1 MLDWLSLIWVV
12 VVLSLIRTFEYL
24 VGDVLGGVAVR
35 VVMCIFKG
43 IMDVEAGV
51 WTM

>member
-12 VVLSLIRTFEYL
+12 VVLSLVGTFEYL
-24 VGDVLGGVAVR
+24 VGDILDGVAVR
-35 VVMCIFKG
+35 VVMCILKS
-43 IMDVEAGV
+43 IMNGEAGI